1 MTDTTLELAVIMG
14 RTVLANK
21 WADSQWEAV
30 GVVPDRPGESH
41 EPRLLHE
48 DAHGCQ
54 WLFPGFRLRLF
65 SDEAENYLLNV
76 TAPEPRVF
84 VMWRLEEDLA
94 RPALLTVSY
103 GEAARMMDADE
114 RVDGVPMP
122 ADIRDWVNEFARRH
136 YRPPE
141 KGKGGRFASQRR
153 DASAHGR

>member
-1 MTDTTLELAVIMG
+1 MIDTTLGLAVIMG
-14 RTVLANK
+14 CRVLSNK

-30 GVVPDRPGESH
+30 GVVPDRAGEPRQ
-41 EPRLLHE
+41 PRLLRE
-48 DAHGCQ
+48 DARGSD
-54 WLFPGFRLRLF
+54 WLFGGMQLRLY

-84 VMWRLEEDLA
+84 VMWRLEEELA

-122 ADIRDWVNEFARRH
+122 ADILAWVSEFARQH

-153 DASAHGR
+153 EGSARGR